1 MDQPPPDLIR
11 FTLDGEGLRTE
22 MILGSQ
28 YLEQAASL
36 FSMYG
41 ERQLIIV
48 TDTNVGPRY
57 ADPLAAQLAQNGCAV
72 NVLMLPS
79 GEEAKTIENLLAL
92 YDACIRLQL
101 ERSAVVVAVGGGV
114 VGDVAGM
121 LAGTFLRGLEF
132 VQVPTS
138 LVSMVTASVG
148 GKVGINYGGAKNI
161 IGMFKHPALV
171 LADTATLTTLPL
183 VELRSGLGELVTV
196 GVLGAPAIFEHLE
209 AHGATNL
216 PALIAQAIRC
226 KWSLVVADPNDQ
238 HGIRAKLN
246 LGHTFGHALEKL
258 SNFSLPHGLAVAV
271 GLHTACQI
279 ATAINLCSPVLLSR
293 VQATLRRLDLPL
305 GLSGYSAAAVIDAM
319 RADKKRAG
327 GKLHWV
333 LPTALGD
340 VQLVSEDRVP
350 TTVLV
355 DVLTRTLME
364 GET

>member
-1 MDQPPPDLIR
+1 
-11 FTLDGEGLRTE
+11 
-22 MILGSQ
+22 
-28 YLEQAASL
+28 
-36 FSMYG
+36 
-41 ERQLIIV
+41 
-48 TDTNVGPRY
+48 
-57 ADPLAAQLAQNGCAV
+57 
-72 NVLMLPS
+72 
-79 GEEAKTIENLLAL
+79 
-92 YDACIRLQL
+92 
-101 ERSAVVVAVGGGV
+101 
-114 VGDVAGM
+114 M
-121 LAGTFLRGLEF
+121 LAGTFLRGLEL
-132 VQVPTS
+132 VQVSAS

-148 GKVGINYGGAKNI
+148 RKVGINYGGAKNI
-161 IGMFKHPALV
+161 IGMFKHSALV

-209 AHGATNL
+209 AHGATDL

-271 GLHTACQI
+271 GLHAACEL

-333 LPTALGD
+333 LPLD
-340 VQLVSEDRVP
+340 LFVEVSWASAGPHDQ
-350 TTVLV
+350 TYLTVLGTCGIARLNTLFGFSPLGV
-355 DVLTRTLME
+355 RPDYPLDLWQDGAPVLPKIAGATDLL
-364 GET
+364 